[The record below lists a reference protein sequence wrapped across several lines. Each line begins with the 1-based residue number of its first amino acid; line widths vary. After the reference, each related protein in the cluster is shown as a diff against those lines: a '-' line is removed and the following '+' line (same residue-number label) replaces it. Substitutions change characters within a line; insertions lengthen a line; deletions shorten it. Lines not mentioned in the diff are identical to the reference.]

1 MTRVAMCIIAFGIIF
16 SAASG
21 RLWAQ
26 VTLGPQGPV
35 ASDRPKPE
43 DPQIDK
49 LDVDPASEP
58 SPALRYSLLPRELEQ
73 KPGNGVPYYYRAL
86 LMFGQQDPETR
97 KAIDQWSE
105 MRPDELR
112 TDDVQRA
119 LGSSTSVLEALW
131 TAAYRETCDW
141 QWRIGDLDGEQ
152 QITFLLP
159 EINEARSL
167 ARLLSVKAGVE
178 IAERRYDDALQ
189 TLTVGYKLARDVA
202 EPPTLVNDL
211 VGIAIATVLT
221 DRLRELI
228 DAPGSPNLYWALAE
242 LPRPLID
249 MRAAMRQ
256 EVMLPLVIFP
266 FLRDAETAVRSPDQ
280 WRDLVLQA
288 FDKIPQLDGT
298 DRDSKTQQLIA
309 LARIATGYPR
319 AKRELVAAG
328 YPPDQVERMSV
339 GQVVAI
345 HQARTSAYIY
355 QEMFKWTLLPYDQAE
370 QHQARTGDRLDEQGY
385 LGDEREIIPVAR
397 LLLPAFGAARR
408 AEVQLSARLAVFQA
422 IEALRLHAADHGGE
436 LPESLADIKAV
447 PVPNNPLTGQPFV
460 YRRDG
465 NTATFE
471 VQLVSPARPWRLEV
485 TISQP

>member
-1 MTRVAMCIIAFGIIF
+1 
-16 SAASG
+16 
-21 RLWAQ
+21 
-26 VTLGPQGPV
+26 
-35 ASDRPKPE
+35 
-43 DPQIDK
+43 
-49 LDVDPASEP
+49 
-58 SPALRYSLLPRELEQ
+58 
-73 KPGNGVPYYYRAL
+73 
-86 LMFGQQDPETR
+86 MFGEQDRETR
-97 KAIDQWSE
+97 QALDRWSE
-105 MRPDELR
+105 RRPEERR
-112 TDDVQRA
+112 TDEVKRA
-119 LGSSTSVLEALW
+119 LGSCTSVLEALW

-141 QWRIGDLDGEQ
+141 QWRIGDLDWEK
-152 QITFLLP
+152 QIAFLLP

-211 VGIAIATVLT
+211 VGIATATVLT

-242 LPRPLID
+242 LPRPLVD
-249 MRAAMRQ
+249 MRPAMRQ
-256 EVMLPLVIFP
+256 EMILPLVMFP
-266 FLRDAETAVRSPDQ
+266 FLKDAETAVRSRDE
-280 WRDLVLQA
+280 WRDLILAA
-288 FDKIPQLDGT
+288 FDKMEKLNGLDQDGENE
-298 DRDSKTQQLIA
+298 RLNA

-328 YPPDQVERMSV
+328 YPPDQVERMPV

-345 HQARTSAYIY
+345 HQARTTAYVY
-355 QEMFKWTLLPYDQAE
+355 QEMFKWTLLPYDEAQ
-370 QHQARTGDRLDEQGY
+370 QHQARTGARLDEQGY

-397 LLLPAFGAARR
+397 LLLPAFDAARR
-408 AEVQLSARLAVFQA
+408 AEVRLSARLAVLQA
-422 IEALRLHAADHGGE
+422 IESLRLHAADHAGQ

-465 NTATFE
+465 NTAWFD
-471 VQLVSPARPWRLEV
+471 VQLVSPDQPWRLEV
-485 TISQP
+485 TVSHP